1 MIRIM
6 PFKMTQCVLTV
17 FECTIVV
24 LSLLIWTTKLSC
36 PALWNVLVNFIK
48 VNFSDVELRESLK
61 RDNKEYICPKY
72 NSFYEKYANVLFTK
86 YPAKYVKYTPAEV
99 SNAIDSFFDAA
110 A

>member
-1 MIRIM
+1 
-6 PFKMTQCVLTV
+6 V
-17 FECTIVV
+17 FFPRYSRFTPVFWSANNEGRLYQI
-24 LSLLIWTTKLSC
+24 LKFFF
-36 PALWNVLVNFIK
+36 A
-48 VNFSDVELRESLK
+48 DVELRESLK

>member
-1 MIRIM
+1 M
-6 PFKMTQCVLTV
+6 
-17 FECTIVV
+17 
-24 LSLLIWTTKLSC
+24 
-36 PALWNVLVNFIK
+36 
-48 VNFSDVELRESLK
+48 RESLK

-86 YPAKYVKYTPAEV
+86 YPQKYVKYTPAEV

>member
-1 MIRIM
+1 M
-6 PFKMTQCVLTV
+6 
-17 FECTIVV
+17 
-24 LSLLIWTTKLSC
+24 
-36 PALWNVLVNFIK
+36 LVNFIK
-48 VNFSDVELRESLK
+48 VIFSDVELRESLK